1 MKKIVYILQLA
12 LGLYMLSV
20 IVNGVS
26 KLKEII
32 TKQIFVV

>member
-1 MKKIVYILQLA
+1 MRKIVYILQLA

-26 KLKEII
+26 KLFFLKII
-32 TKQIFVV
+32 LTK